1 MCKDLEYPLAFTAFI
16 YCFLLIIDS
25 GVVVAILLPVWL
37 KSEARFKNVFVLL
50 VECVDWMMVGR

>member
-25 GVVVAILLPVWL
+25 GVVVASLIQAAVAFEFL
-37 KSEARFKNVFVLL
+37 
-50 VECVDWMMVGR
+50 